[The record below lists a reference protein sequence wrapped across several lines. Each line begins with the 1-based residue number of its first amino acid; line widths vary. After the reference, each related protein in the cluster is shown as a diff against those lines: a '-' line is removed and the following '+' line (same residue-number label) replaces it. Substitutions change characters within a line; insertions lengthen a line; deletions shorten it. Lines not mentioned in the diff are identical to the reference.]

1 MGKAYRKSTKIWSF
15 FMVVSFLVL
24 GCLGGKIINSLYVQ
38 RVCVVGESMENTY
51 YDGDT
56 LLMRVGKTP
65 KRNDIVV
72 AWTQGKEIIKR
83 VVALP
88 GEKVQIREGILF
100 INDLP
105 VEEEYLAEKAKGFE
119 GGIANDG
126 IKLGKDEYFLLGDNR
141 NNSRD
146 SRDIGA
152 VSIKYID
159 GVIISNLW

>member
-15 FMVVSFLVL
+15 FMVVSFLAL

-72 AWTQGKEIIKR
+72 AWTQGREIIKR

-88 GEKVQIREGILF
+88 GEKVQIREGICTF
-100 INDLP
+100 SRGR
-105 VEEEYLAEKAKGFE
+105 VFSGESE
-119 GGIANDG
+119 GVRG
-126 IKLGKDEYFLLGDNR
+126 R
-141 NNSRD
+141 NSQR
-146 SRDIGA
+146 RYQAG
-152 VSIKYID
+152 
-159 GVIISNLW
+159 